1 VSDSES
7 IDLTHH
13 AMLVVWGEYAHSLGL
28 IQEIEGVPLHQKTV
42 THRPQTKILEF
53 FVAILA
59 GLEHLKDLSRSAH
72 PIDQDQAVA
81 KAWLQSAWAD
91 YSGVSRTLTTLSQ
104 EEAEHVT
111 GALRKITQPVLE
123 NEVMTAL
130 QRTGRLT
137 YDGDLTGRPVSNSST
152 TYPHAG
158 YGHMDDAIQFGYQ
171 AAMVSLHSPTYGRLW
186 LSVVAHPGNTA
197 ACTQAE
203 AMILAAEAQT
213 GLRPLRRTDLL
224 RGRLQGIRREREAR
238 EGPTQGSGGGLAP
251 AQAQETETQED
262 RRGAPNRPTVPPPP
276 PPQAQE
282 TETRQQIAQQRLLVC
297 ELEAKYGETQRTERP
312 YGALGRARH
321 KLEVLERRHVRRAKQ
336 VSTLEAQ
343 LARHQRR
350 LVIAAAQES
359 LLQRRLEQFEADNQ
373 ANRCP
378 IQADF
383 RLDAGFGTRENV
395 ALLIEMGYEV
405 YTKPYADWLTP
416 RFKRRVLGRCDWT
429 RVGSNAEMVAWKAET
444 LHDFPYPLDVALE
457 RFWVGG
463 RHKHAILIHF
473 GADPVTTDLPGWFAR
488 YNARQTI
495 EAGIKEGKGVFEM
508 HHLKVRT
515 APGLYL
521 QEQFAVFA
529 ANFVRW
535 AAHWLAIQCPQLPS
549 GWQESAHPK
558 VKEQV
563 KVGAHTSAL
572 VQWQEQGCL
581 LRFTNAS
588 LFAGHSLKLER
599 HWAVQLPLPF
609 AETAHFGQLEQFGL

>member
-7 IDLTHH
+7 TELTYH
-13 AMLVVWGEYAHSLGL
+13 AMLVAWGEYAQSIGL
-28 IQEIEGVPLHQKTV
+28 IDALESVPLHQKTV

-104 EEAEHVT
+104 EEAEQVT
-111 GALRKITQPVLE
+111 GVLHQTTRPILDS
-123 NEVMTAL
+123 EVMTIL
-130 QRTGRLT
+130 QGSGRLT

-152 TYPHAG
+152 TYPNAG

-186 LSVVAHPGNTA
+186 LSVVPHPGNTA
-197 ACTQAE
+197 SCTQAE
-203 AMILAAEAQT
+203 AMVRAAEAQT
-213 GLRPLRRTDLL
+213 GLRPWRRTDLL
-224 RGRLQGIRREREAR
+224 RGRLHCVSREHQAR
-238 EGPTQGSGGGLAP
+238 DVQ
-251 AQAQETETQED
+251 AQASESKL
-262 RRGAPNRPTVPPPP
+262 AAV
-276 PPQAQE
+276 QAQG
-282 TETRQQIAQQRLLVC
+282 TETRQQLEQQRLLVC
-297 ELEAKYGETQRTERP
+297 ELEAAYREKQLPERP
-312 YGALGRARH
+312 YSELGRARH
-321 KLEVLERRHVRRAKQ
+321 KLEVLERQQARLAKK
-336 VSTLEAQ
+336 VPKLEAQ
-343 LARHQRR
+343 LARHKRQ
-350 LVIAAAQES
+350 VTISAAQAS
-359 LLQRRLEQFEADNQ
+359 LLQRRLEQFEADND
-373 ANRCP
+373 ANCGP

-383 RLDAGFGTRENV
+383 RLDAGFGARENV

-416 RFKRRVLGRCDWT
+416 RFKRRAAGRSDWT
-429 RVGSNAEMVAWKAET
+429 RVGNNAEMVAWKAEP
-444 LHDFPYPLDVALE
+444 LPDFSYPLDVALE
-457 RFWVGG
+457 RFWVGEQ
-463 RHKHAILIHF
+463 HKYAILIHF

-535 AAHWLAIQCPQLPS
+535 AAHWLATQCPQLPS
-549 GWQESAHPK
+549 GWQDPAQPK

-563 KVGAHTSAL
+563 KVGAHTSAW

-588 LFAGHSLKLER
+588 IFAGRSLKLER

-609 AETAHFGQLEQFGL
+609 AETSCFGQL